1 MVDQFLSMKLEEKR
15 QQYKCG
21 SKYVTLSQI
30 PVWSVK
36 SNKPSAVSNGE
47 IAGSKV
53 SVFVGDITTLE
64 IDAIVNAANGKLA
77 GGGGVDGFIHRAAG
91 AEDLQAE
98 CQTLNGCETG
108 SCKITGGYRLPAKY
122 IIHCVGP
129 VGEKPGP
136 LASCYESAMNLLVA
150 NNLRSIAFPCISTGV
165 YGYPNE
171 SAAKVALNAIQ
182 TWLNDPNNR
191 DKIDRIIFCL
201 FLEKDVEIYNRL
213 LNQYFPD

>member
-1 MVDQFLSMKLEEKR
+1 M
-15 QQYKCG
+15 
-21 SKYVTLSQI
+21 
-30 PVWSVK
+30 
-36 SNKPSAVSNGE
+36 
-47 IAGSKV
+47 
-53 SVFVGDITTLE
+53 
-64 IDAIVNAANGKLA
+64 
-77 GGGGVDGFIHRAAG
+77 
-91 AEDLQAE
+91 
-98 CQTLNGCETG
+98 
-108 SCKITGGYRLPAKY
+108 
-122 IIHCVGP
+122 GP